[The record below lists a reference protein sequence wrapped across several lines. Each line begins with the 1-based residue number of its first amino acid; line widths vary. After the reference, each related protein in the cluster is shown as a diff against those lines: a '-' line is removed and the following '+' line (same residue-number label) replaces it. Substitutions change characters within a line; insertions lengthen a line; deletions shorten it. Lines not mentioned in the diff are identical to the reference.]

1 MAYHGASSFGSNDS
15 GYESGIVEVF
25 DEPPRPV
32 LNNKDF
38 TRDLAR
44 QRQNML
50 AEELSRLD
58 AEEYQHDIL
67 EHMLHMDVSLILLHV
82 KEPANLELGRNCAR
96 CRLDRHPNGDT
107 VVHAAIPT
115 RLSGRGSLGFSTVA
129 RDPFFDDQPP

>member
-32 LNNKDF
+32 LHNKDF
-38 TRDLAR
+38 ARDLAR

-67 EHMLHMDVSLILLHV
+67 EHMLHMDVSLILLRV
-82 KEPANLELGRNCAR
+82 QERANSELGRNCAR
-96 CRLDRHPNGDT
+96 CRLDRYPNGDT
-107 VVHAAIPT
+107 VVHAAVPT
-115 RLSGRGSLGFSTVA
+115 RLSGGGSLSFSTDA
-129 RDPFFDDQPP
+129 RNPFLDNQPP

>member
-1 MAYHGASSFGSNDS
+1 MAYHGISSFGSNDS
-15 GYESGIVEVF
+15 GYESGIMEVF

-32 LNNKDF
+32 LKTKDF

-67 EHMLHMDVSLILLHV
+67 EHMLHMDVSSILLY
-82 KEPANLELGRNCAR
+82 
-96 CRLDRHPNGDT
+96 
-107 VVHAAIPT
+107 
-115 RLSGRGSLGFSTVA
+115 
-129 RDPFFDDQPP
+129 